1 MSELI
6 VKKRQHVTF
15 ACPSSATKQQLRKS
29 KSDHRKRQTN
39 QQNGKEKKA
48 KYSEQT
54 AQLQQCEEILAEVEH
69 GCKTIEE
76 KVRAD
81 RNLASEALNEMGELV
96 CQYAEI
102 DNKLNTLEDNIS
114 NLENSAAVNFD
125 EAEFEELV
133 KKVEQNV
140 LKYEEFDAFLSEL
153 ADRMGDASERGDCTQ
168 LFYDALPTVERML
181 ADLSV

>member
-76 KVRAD
+76 KV
-81 RNLASEALNEMGELV
+81 
-96 CQYAEI
+96 CHYI
-102 DNKLNTLEDNIS
+102 
-114 NLENSAAVNFD
+114 
-125 EAEFEELV
+125 
-133 KKVEQNV
+133 
-140 LKYEEFDAFLSEL
+140 LSF
-153 ADRMGDASERGDCTQ
+153 RG
-168 LFYDALPTVERML
+168 L
-181 ADLSV
+181 

>member
-1 MSELI
+1 
-6 VKKRQHVTF
+6 
-15 ACPSSATKQQLRKS
+15 
-29 KSDHRKRQTN
+29 
-39 QQNGKEKKA
+39 
-48 KYSEQT
+48 
-54 AQLQQCEEILAEVEH
+54 
-69 GCKTIEE
+69 
-76 KVRAD
+76 
-81 RNLASEALNEMGELV
+81 MGELV